1 MRKLLLFATAVFL
14 LNSCSILSELAAFT
28 SCEFRLHSLQDPEAC
43 GIDISQLSSWSDFTF
58 MEGQAVAGQL
68 LQKRLPFEITVNVE
82 ARNPGTSMAAVNS
95 IQWIAFID
103 DLQLAQGTVHERVE
117 IPPSGGTNKIPIRVQ
132 ADLFDYLEGDN
143 PRAMLNFALNLL
155 NAGDQASRF
164 TLKIKPSVLIGT
176 QEIPYPDY
184 FNITKEFK
192 SGN

>member
-117 IPPSGGTNKIPIRVQ
+117 IPPSGGSNKIPIRVQ

>member
-1 MRKLLLFATAVFL
+1 MWKPG
-14 LNSCSILSELAAFT
+14 IL
-28 SCEFRLHSLQDPEAC
+28 
-43 GIDISQLSSWSDFTF
+43 G
-58 MEGQAVAGQL
+58 
-68 LQKRLPFEITVNVE
+68 
-82 ARNPGTSMAAVNS
+82 SMAAVNS